1 VKSFKREEIIM
12 IIQLIEILRIA
23 IVCIAFYIG
32 YDIGF
37 QDTYDPVAQLHFM
50 IPIVVFA
57 IAAFIYPVLMTF
69 KTIIR

>member
-1 VKSFKREEIIM
+1 MISFKREEIIM
-12 IIQLIEILRIA
+12 IIQLLEILRIA

-50 IPIVVFA
+50 IPIVISA
-57 IAAFIYPVLMTF
+57 ITAFIYPVLMTF